1 VLQLD
6 SLETNLF
13 VEYSCYSL
21 KVILKGKSELGQR
34 EGFHCI
40 PVSMYLVP
48 SSYLCS
54 HCLLLLV
61 HILVRQWG

>member
-13 VEYSCYSL
+13 VEYSLYSL
-21 KVILKGKSELGQR
+21 KVALKRKSELGQR
-34 EGFHCI
+34 KGFHCI

-54 HCLLLLV
+54 HCLL
-61 HILVRQWG
+61 ILFDIFGEAMG

>member
-6 SLETNLF
+6 TLKTNLF
-13 VEYSCYSL
+13 VEYSLYSL
-21 KVILKGKSELGQR
+21 KVALKGKSELGQR
-34 EGFHCI
+34 KGFHCT

-54 HCLLLLV
+54 HCLLLLFD
-61 HILVRQWG
+61 ILVRQWG